1 MHFLEVLSEGE
12 IDFTAILLKLGLA
25 FLLGGLTGLEREL
38 SHQPAGLRTHI
49 LISTGACLLTVLSI
63 FIGQGMHGTS
73 SGDPGRIASQIVSGI
88 GFLGA
93 GAIIKFGVDIRGL
106 TTAASVWSTAA
117 IGMAVG
123 GGLYTAAVVTTGIIL
138 FALIILEQLEKKL
151 LPDKKLKIL
160 TIECEGKKVIQS
172 EICSVLDNFKI
183 KVRSLNIRQM
193 AEQNKTE
200 YKMIVYINKDINF
213 DDVYERFHKEIKNI
227 TRMELV
233 QEA

>member
-1 MHFLEVLSEGE
+1 MQFLESLSAGE
-12 IDFTAILLKLGLA
+12 VDLSAILLKLGLA

-63 FIGQGMHGTS
+63 FIGQGMEGTS

-93 GAIIKFGVDIRGL
+93 GAIINFGVDIRGL

-123 GGLYTAAVVTTGIIL
+123 GGLFTAAAIATGIIL
-138 FALIILEQLEKKL
+138 FALIILEQLEKKI
-151 LPDKKLKIL
+151 LPDKNLKIL
-160 TIECEGKKVIQS
+160 TVECEGKTIIKE
-172 EICSVLDNFKI
+172 EIYSVLKDFKI
-183 KVRSLNIRQM
+183 KVRSLNIRQLIK
-193 AEQNKTE
+193 ENKTE
-200 YKMIVYINKDINF
+200 YKMIIYINRETNLDE
-213 DDVYERFHKEIKNI
+213 VYARFHSEIKNI
-227 TRMELV
+227 TRLEIV